1 MSDAIDE
8 RIKRMEDL
16 NKEKRDAMDAE
27 IARLTEDFI
36 AIFWDTVDEIYKNV
50 NYYERQG
57 LIWKA
62 LYQKDAF
69 LAEVGGIRDFLI
81 SGLADVRT

>member
-50 NYYERQG
+50 NPN
-57 LIWKA
+57 
-62 LYQKDAF
+62 D
-69 LAEVGGIRDFLI
+69 
-81 SGLADVRT
+81 